1 MCHKSWKLSPK
12 NEHQIAAPAAYLRT
26 IPQFFFYEDR
36 NFSSLPLDKIIEKEI
51 EKGNVVGNGMSY
63 CESAINFN
71 DRDQYNQLCSILAFL
86 LKLLYNFPLNKKWG

>member
-71 DRDQYNQLCSILAFL
+71 DRDQTFCSVQSIVFHIGL
-86 LKLLYNFPLNKKWG
+86 LIKAAL